1 MAKKKP
7 TAKEMEKVIN
17 LVIQQTEILI
27 QRVNKLEFITETY
40 HEYKNEKEDFIK
52 YLNRKVEKSN
62 KDRDGDS
69 SRNNEQQ
76 NISKPAGSDKGAGED
91 TKKKSNSKKKEGK
104 DNESI

>member
-1 MAKKKP
+1 
-7 TAKEMEKVIN
+7 MEKVIN

-40 HEYKNEKEDFIK
+40 HEYKDEKEDFIK
-52 YLNRKVEKSN
+52 YLNRKIEKSN

-76 NISKPAGSDKGAGED
+76 KVSKSTGSDKGAGD
-91 TKKKSNSKKKEGK
+91 DRKKKSNSKKKEET
-104 DNESI
+104 DNESV

>member
-1 MAKKKP
+1 
-7 TAKEMEKVIN
+7 MEKVIN

-27 QRVNKLEFITETY
+27 QRVNKLEFINETY

-52 YLNRKVEKSN
+52 YLNRKVEKNN

-76 NISKPAGSDKGAGED
+76 NISEPAGSDKGAGED

-104 DNESI
+104 DNERI

>member
-1 MAKKKP
+1 M
-7 TAKEMEKVIN
+7 
-17 LVIQQTEILI
+17 IQQTEILI

-40 HEYKNEKEDFIK
+40 NEYKNEKEDFIK
-52 YLNRKVEKSN
+52 YLNRKVEKNN

-76 NISKPAGSDKGAGED
+76 NISEPAGSDKGAGKD